1 MFESLRETFRWNVSK
16 AGSRENLRPP
26 IRPKRR
32 PPGTS
37 LQRPL
42 EFARLSQLRWG
53 EGKNL
58 DAFYSTIPVE
68 PEIYRRVQEFYVF
81 ILLLSLKDT
90 YGQNDSYYS

>member
-1 MFESLRETFRWNVSK
+1 MERLGGIGGKFKAAYSPQETSHRDVS
-16 AGSRENLRPP
+16 
-26 IRPKRR
+26 
-32 PPGTS
+32 
-37 LQRPL
+37 QRPL

-81 ILLLSLKDT
+81 ILFLSLKDT